1 MAGARAGVHALQLK
15 QIGVPDALKKGNKFI
30 KWDDDSTAGVPV
42 TLRVDPNGHFLYW
55 LDQNKETECLDI
67 TSIRDTRTGKSART
81 PKDGKLRD
89 VFESGNGEGRLE
101 QKTVTVVFGSDFVN
115 LTFLNFVAF
124 SEEIAKEWATGIFQ
138 LASNLLYHN
147 SSRDIFLDKL
157 YTKLTLQLNQD
168 SKIPVKNIC
177 RLFAA
182 DRRRV
187 ETALES
193 CGLPNGRNDAIYP
206 AEFGPD
212 VFRLFIKSICPR
224 PEIDGIF
231 AEVGARSRPYL
242 TVDQFTEFINNCQ
255 RDPRLNEILYPPLK
269 PSQVQLMIEKYE
281 PNASLAKKGHI
292 SVGGFLKFLQ
302 GDENSAIPAEKIDL
316 SDDMMQPLSHYFI
329 NSSHNTYL
337 MAGQLAGSSS
347 VEMYRQALLA
357 GCRCV
362 ELDCWKGRTAD
373 EEPVI
378 THGFTMTTEILFKD
392 VIEAIKDCAFKTSP
406 FPVILSFENHVDS
419 PKQQA
424 KMAEYCRT
432 IFGDAL
438 LMDPLEKYL
447 LESGIPLPSPQDLIG
462 KILIKNKKK
471 KHPPKGAQ
479 EGGSAKR
486 RAGEAISN
494 TQSDSSS
501 VCDPCSP
508 STGSDLAQ
516 TPQSSDSL
524 CAGLEADETT
534 QPTLL
539 KKPSGES
546 MTNKRSL
553 SLMTGMGSAQ
563 VSGEGDGES
572 EEEYDEDDDAKK
584 GSTDESEAIA
594 TEEMS
599 NLVNYV
605 QPVKFT
611 TFEAARKKNRSYE
624 MSSFVETKGMEQLTK
639 CPVEFVEYNKCQLSR
654 IYPKGTRVDS
664 SNYMPQVF
672 WNAGCQLVALNYQ
685 TMDLAMQLNIGM
697 FEYNRRSG
705 YILKPEFM
713 RRSDK
718 HFDPFSDNT
727 VDGII
732 ANTVSVKVISGQFL
746 SDKKVGCFVEVD
758 MFGLPVDT
766 KRKIYKTK
774 TAPGNSINPVWD
786 EEPFVFKKV
795 VLPTLACLRVA
806 VFEDGGKFLG
816 HRIMPV
822 SAIRPGYRH
831 ICLRNESNQALA
843 LPAILVYIQV
853 KDYVPD
859 AFADLTEALAN
870 PIRYVSL
877 MEQRAQQL
885 AALIGEFDEGTTEE
899 VVPKIIK
906 KEENGVS
913 ALVLRQIS
921 EDGPISMPPAPHKV
935 AAPPGALQGSGPTDT
950 VKSPAKPPPQKDDV
964 LASILRGV
972 EALTV
977 EQIKQHKAILK
988 LQFKQH
994 KEAKDL
1000 SKRHQKRIAELAKE
1014 QMARLSDLQAELIK
1028 QRVSLEKALK
1038 KSIKKKSR
1046 SLSMSPSMSPS
1057 ASLEG
1062 ELSALEGQGGRQ
1074 ITEMKQQQQEE
1085 MLHMRQDHCELEKA
1099 RRQQHI
1105 KQMVQKLHEVA
1116 VECQATQLKKLRDI
1130 CERETKELKKKM
1142 DGRRQEKITE
1152 VMSKDTKDKQEV
1164 EGLKTEINRT
1174 HIQEVVQTIKM
1185 LTESQT
1191 KRQEKLE
1198 DSHKEVLQQILEEET
1213 QYSQQLEVDHSRKLQ
1228 ALPQEVEQDMRT
1240 MILDRFTVDPV
1251 ELSPSPGSTDEKVV
1265 VPLGDGGGGVE
1276 REALTMVTD
1285 TDDVTRL

>member
-508 STGSDLAQ
+508 STG
-516 TPQSSDSL
+516 
-524 CAGLEADETT
+524 
-534 QPTLL
+534 
-539 KKPSGES
+539 
-546 MTNKRSL
+546 
-553 SLMTGMGSAQ
+553 
-563 VSGEGDGES
+563 EGDGES

-885 AALIGEFDEGTTEE
+885 AALIGEFDEGTTEVRMAHGPRCPVGDC
-899 VVPKIIK
+899 VVAVVWKR
-906 KEENGVS
+906 VDLQQCLS
-913 ALVLRQIS
+913 A
-921 EDGPISMPPAPHKV
+921 
-935 AAPPGALQGSGPTDT
+935 
-950 VKSPAKPPPQKDDV
+950 
-964 LASILRGV
+964 GV

-1038 KSIKKKSR
+1038 KSIKKK

-1228 ALPQEVEQDMRT
+1228 ALPQEHFWKVSKIKFTYDTSDSAHFKDAVNVGKFTAISNPHMALFLTPMGHSYSCLTTET
-1240 MILDRFTVDPV
+1240 ISLSAHDRQ
-1251 ELSPSPGSTDEKVV
+1251 KVV
-1265 VPLGDGGGGVE
+1265 VFKISEAKMQPYEIAGDFLYGPESQCTVDQRESLEETLPLALGLALGLIIVVIIGVYH
-1276 REALTMVTD
+1276 LQH
-1285 TDDVTRL
+1285 RLSGSAQPQQDRANYKEM

>member
-1 MAGARAGVHALQLK
+1 MDSFLRSAIVQGGDGLERRRGLVTPALSLSATPSTLALCSSLGGCCCCSPADMAGARAGVHALQLK

-508 STGSDLAQ
+508 STG
-516 TPQSSDSL
+516 
-524 CAGLEADETT
+524 
-534 QPTLL
+534 
-539 KKPSGES
+539 
-546 MTNKRSL
+546 
-553 SLMTGMGSAQ
+553 
-563 VSGEGDGES
+563 EGDGES

-885 AALIGEFDEGTTEE
+885 AALIGEFDEGTTEVRMAHGPRCPVGDC
-899 VVPKIIK
+899 VVAVVWKR
-906 KEENGVS
+906 VDLQQCLS
-913 ALVLRQIS
+913 A
-921 EDGPISMPPAPHKV
+921 
-935 AAPPGALQGSGPTDT
+935 
-950 VKSPAKPPPQKDDV
+950 
-964 LASILRGV
+964 GV

-1038 KSIKKKSR
+1038 KSIKKK